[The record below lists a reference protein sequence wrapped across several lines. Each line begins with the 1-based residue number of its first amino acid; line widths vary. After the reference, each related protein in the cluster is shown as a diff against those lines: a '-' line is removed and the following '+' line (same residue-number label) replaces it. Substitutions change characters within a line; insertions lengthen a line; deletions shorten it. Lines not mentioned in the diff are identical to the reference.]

1 MFALALL
8 LLTLP
13 AVIQGFLISSSVR
26 LAVVRPPSALSPTR
40 MAAVPQQAATGER
53 IGIIIC
59 DHGSR
64 RAAANDMLLEVA
76 SRFTGHST
84 ASSASSAAIVQIA
97 HMELAEPTIEQAF
110 DKCVA
115 AGATAVVCHPFFLSP
130 GRHMMTDIPEMLQ
143 AAAAKHPNVRW
154 LLSEPLGLAPL
165 MPQLMHDTVAAAVAK
180 GGWHTGA
187 EVDSDS

>member
-1 MFALALL
+1 MFALATLL
-8 LLTLP
+8 LLALP
-13 AVIQGFLISSSVR
+13 ALIQGFLVSSSVR
-26 LAVVRPPSALSPTR
+26 AAVSTPSALSPTR
-40 MAAVPQQAATGER
+40 MAAPQQAATEER

-76 SRFTGHST
+76 SRFTGHSA
-84 ASSASSAAIVQIA
+84 ASSASSADIVQIA

-130 GRHMMTDIPEMLQ
+130 GRHMMADIPEMLQ

-180 GGWHTGA
+180 GDWHTGA
-187 EVDSDS
+187 DSTADS